1 MWNFHQT
8 SNSVV
13 ICIQNKDEQC
23 MSHHNVHS
31 YFLFNEKF
39 LKIQCKVRF
48 LACEQEQVQYFLVRL
63 PVLIGFVIFAL
74 NANLF

>member
-1 MWNFHQT
+1 
-8 SNSVV
+8 
-13 ICIQNKDEQC
+13 